1 MELNGLLFSLNE
13 ETKEAVI
20 TGRTAEALNEN
31 GELLIPAK
39 VVFDNVE
46 YLVTE
51 IGESAFDGDEDITAL
66 VVEEGVKTIRELAF
80 NWCSSLKTVQL
91 PASITT
97 IENEVFH
104 ACAKLVSVVLPE
116 NLSTIQCCTFENCYR
131 LQSVTWPHALESI
144 ENEAFRCCYFLQYE
158 LPEDQEIEVAY
169 DAFVCFYLDDHWINK
184 GDGKDLAHVDPEDEE
199 WEIIDEHHLGFYY
212 GDWEDVDEL
221 QEQFC

>member
-104 ACAKLVSVVLPE
+104 ACAKLVSVVLPYPSAGY
-116 NLSTIQCCTFENCYR
+116 LVPFYR
-131 LQSVTWPHALESI
+131 TVVPVSGYIRRYLQIAVVEGVVG
-144 ENEAFRCCYFLQYE
+144 
-158 LPEDQEIEVAY
+158 EIY
-169 DAFVCFYLDDHWINK
+169 KL
-184 GDGKDLAHVDPEDEE
+184 LMP
-199 WEIIDEHHLGFYY
+199 
-212 GDWEDVDEL
+212 
-221 QEQFC
+221 